1 MMEDLG
7 AGFYL
12 AMHDLEIR
20 GAGEVLGESQSGG
33 IHDVGFALY
42 TEMLEHA
49 VKSLRAGREPDL
61 SRPLAVA
68 TEVNLHAPA
77 LLPEDYCG
85 DVHERLVIYKRLAN
99 GATDEDLQ
107 RLTEELVDRFGELPE
122 PARVLL
128 ECHRLRIQG
137 APLGVARIDASPSA
151 IVVQFVPEPPV
162 DGRRII
168 ALVQSGGRYRMP
180 GPDRV
185 RIEVAIAD
193 LRARAAEV
201 RQFLKRL
208 AGP

>member
-1 MMEDLG
+1 
-7 AGFYL
+7 
-12 AMHDLEIR
+12 
-20 GAGEVLGESQSGG
+20 
-33 IHDVGFALY
+33 
-42 TEMLEHA
+42 MLEHA
-49 VKSLRAGREPDL
+49 VKSLKAGKEPDL
-61 SRPLAVA
+61 ARPVAVA

-77 LLPEDYCG
+77 LLPETYCG

-99 GATDEDLQ
+99 CAAEDDLQ

-151 IVVQFVPEPPV
+151 IVVQFVPDPPI

-168 ALVQSGGRYRMP
+168 ALVQSGPRYRLT

-185 RIEVAIAD
+185 RIEAAIED
-193 LRARAAEV
+193 LRPRAAEV
-201 RQFLKRL
+201 RKFLNAL
-208 AGP
+208 AAP